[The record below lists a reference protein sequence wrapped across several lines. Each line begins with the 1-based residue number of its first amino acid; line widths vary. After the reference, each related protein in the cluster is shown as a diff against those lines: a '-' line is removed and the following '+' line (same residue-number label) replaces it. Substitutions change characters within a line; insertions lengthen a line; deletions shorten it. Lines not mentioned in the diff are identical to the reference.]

1 MILAPYGLA
10 GVLTG
15 HVYKASDYD
24 IHRLLEEWRQF
35 YILKDP
41 VVNNDG
47 ECVPP
52 VVEVI
57 VGEFVRV
64 NVNPLYIC
72 HRNAFVTAVLHLASQ
87 SLKTTVV

>member
-1 MILAPYGLA
+1 MSTDCSFAVILAPYGLA

-24 IHRLLEEWRQF
+24 IHRMLEEWRQF

-41 VVNNDG
+41 VLNSDG

-57 VGEFVRV
+57 VGEFIIFKIT
-64 NVNPLYIC
+64 N
-72 HRNAFVTAVLHLASQ
+72 F
-87 SLKTTVV
+87 